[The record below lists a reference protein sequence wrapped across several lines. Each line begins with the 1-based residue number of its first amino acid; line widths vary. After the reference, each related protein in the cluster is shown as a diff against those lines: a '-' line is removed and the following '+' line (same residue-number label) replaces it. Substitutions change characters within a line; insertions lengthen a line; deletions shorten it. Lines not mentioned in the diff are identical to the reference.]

1 MKRHL
6 LLIPVLIVCFATSGY
21 SQSSTD
27 VNKDVDRTA
36 VYEQVVKEGYGTPTI
51 YKELGNGHYFKGN
64 YAEAKK
70 WFEKLF
76 EIETLEDPM
85 LKFRYKQTL
94 KALKL
99 DIETN
104 TYLNP
109 AVAGSN

>member
-1 MKRHL
+1 MNRL
-6 LLIPVLIVCFATSGY
+6 FTCTLVLLIGVSMGSYA
-21 SQSSTD
+21 QSTTD

-64 YAEAKK
+64 HAEAKK
-70 WFEKLF
+70 WYEKLF
-76 EIETLEDPM
+76 ETEGLKDPM

-99 DIETN
+99 DVESN
-104 TYLNP
+104 AYLNP
-109 AVAGSN
+109 VLAESN

>member
-1 MKRHL
+1 MNRFFICTFIFL
-6 LLIPVLIVCFATSGY
+6 LGASINGY
-21 SQSSTD
+21 AQSSTN

-51 YKELGNGHYFKGN
+51 YKELGNGHYFEGN
-64 YAEAKK
+64 HAEAKK

-76 EIETLEDPM
+76 ETEGLEDPM

-99 DIETN
+99 DPEEN
-104 TYLNP
+104 AYLNP
-109 AVAGSN
+109 ALAESN

>member
-6 LLIPVLIVCFATSGY
+6 LLIPVLIVCFTMSGY

-76 EIETLEDPM
+76 ETETLKDPM

>member
-1 MKRHL
+1 MNRFFICTLVL
-6 LLIPVLIVCFATSGY
+6 LLSSTLSGY
-21 SQSSTD
+21 AQSSTD

-76 EIETLEDPM
+76 DSEGLDDPM

-94 KALKL
+94 KALKM
-99 DIETN
+99 DPDGN
-104 TYLNP
+104 AYLNP
-109 AVAGSN
+109 VLAESN

>member
-1 MKRHL
+1 MKRLFL
-6 LLIPVLIVCFATSGY
+6 LSSALIVCFAMGGY
-21 SQSSTD
+21 AQSSTD

-64 YAEAKK
+64 YTEAKK

-76 EIETLEDPM
+76 ETETLEDPM

-94 KALKL
+94 KALSM
-99 DIETN
+99 DVDSNI
-104 TYLNP
+104 YLNP
-109 AVAGSN
+109 TVAGSN

>member
-1 MKRHL
+1 MKRYFIFIFL
-6 LLIPVLIVCFATSGY
+6 VVGCISTGAY
-21 SQSSTD
+21 AQSSTD

-36 VYEQVVKEGYGTPTI
+36 VYEQVVKEGYGTPKI
-51 YKELGNGHYFKGN
+51 YKALGNAHYFEGN

-76 EIETLEDPM
+76 ETETLEDPM

-99 DIETN
+99 DPAN
-104 TYLNP
+104 NNYLN
-109 AVAGSN
+109 ATVAGSN

>member
-1 MKRHL
+1 MIRFSFCTLVFL
-6 LLIPVLIVCFATSGY
+6 LGAALSGY
-21 SQSSTD
+21 AQSATD

-76 EIETLEDPM
+76 DTEGLEDPM

-99 DIETN
+99 DTEEN

-109 AVAGSN
+109 ALAESN